1 MLSYLFSVLDMV
13 DSLFW
18 IYGGVPALM
27 LVGIYFT
34 AISKGFQLIKFP
46 SVLKN
51 FYKTIHDTSVDKRGV
66 RPLYVFFASIGGC
79 IGIGNVVGVCT
90 AVQFGGPGAV
100 FWMWIAG
107 FFGMLV
113 KYAEIYLGMIYRVS
127 DKKDGYFGGPI
138 IYLQQLPGGKW
149 LANIVAF
156 LLCIYGL
163 EIYIFRTIT
172 HSIITGWNVYP
183 PLVIF
188 SLIGLVILVGE
199 GGVNLVGKVSS
210 IILPIFLTAFIG
222 MSLFIFVVN
231 IHLFPAMLQLIFMSA
246 FTPHAM
252 IGAFAGCSVVMAM
265 SHGVRRACYTGD
277 LGIGYASIIH
287 SQTSETDPSRE
298 ASMGIMAIFLDTF
311 VICTISL
318 FLILLTGTWHSG
330 VHETLMVATALAQ
343 YFPFVTAFWPLF
355 IFLLGYTSLTSF
367 YAVGKNAAY
376 FLFGATGGKVYP
388 FLATALF
395 IIFPFVGTMYQ
406 AMTFMSITAALLLM
420 FNVYGMIRLSDKIK
434 FKLESK

>member
-1 MLSYLFSVLDMV
+1 MFSSIFSFLETAED
-13 DSLFW
+13 LFW
-18 IYGGVPALM
+18 VYGGVPTLM

-34 AISKGFQLIKFP
+34 VLSRGFQLVKFP

-51 FYKTIHDTSVDKRGV
+51 FYNIIFDTSENKDGV

-90 AVQFGGPGAV
+90 AVQYGGPGAV
-100 FWMWIAG
+100 FWMWVAG

-113 KYAEIYLGMIYRVS
+113 KYSEIYLGMKYRVA
-127 DKKDGYFGGPI
+127 DGKGGYLGGPI
-138 IYLQQLPGGKW
+138 IYLQQLPGGKL

-163 EIYIFRTIT
+163 EIYIFRTIAD
-172 HSIITGWNVYP
+172 SVIEGWGVYP

-199 GGVNLVGKVSS
+199 GGINLVGKVSS
-210 IILPIFLTAFIG
+210 IILPVFLTAFVL
-222 MSLFIFVVN
+222 MSLFVFVVN
-231 IHLFPAMLQLIFMSA
+231 IHQFPGMIQLIFASA
-246 FTPHAM
+246 FTSHAT
-252 IGAFAGCSVVMAM
+252 IGAFAGCSVIMTM
-265 SHGVRRACYTGD
+265 SQGVRRACYTGD

-287 SQTSETDPSRE
+287 SQTSETDPNRE

-311 VICTISL
+311 VICSLSL

-330 VHETLMVATALAQ
+330 VHEKLMVATALGA
-343 YFPFVTAFWPLF
+343 YFPFVNALWPLF

-376 FLFGATGGKVYP
+376 FLFGSAGDKMYP
-388 FLATALF
+388 FVATVLF
-395 IIFPFVGTMYQ
+395 IAFPYFGDMSH
-406 AMTFMSITAALLLM
+406 AMTFMSITGALLLM
-420 FNVYGMIRLSDKIK
+420 FNVYGILRLSDKIK
-434 FKLESK
+434 FKLS